1 MRRFFTTL
9 LPLLL
14 LAVAT
19 PLVQAQTGWTTSRPQ
34 MTRAELTDLLSRLHT
49 ISQSRDQSSEI
60 RSQATREA
68 ARVQARLEQG
78 DFRVGDEINLLV
90 EGEETLSQAFTLRP
104 GPVLQLPGIGNIDM
118 AGVLRAEAEEYLTA
132 QLAQYIRDPVVR
144 VHTSLRLTISGAV
157 SQPGFYSVDPDRAL
171 TDAIMLAGGP
181 GVVAQLRGIYVE
193 RGSERIWSGEY
204 LQQAI
209 ADGRTLDQLS
219 LQAGDHIVVPAEQPP
234 FVLRY
239 LPVWS
244 GVLSAVAIVVTIAT
258 RL

>member
-1 MRRFFTTL
+1 MRRFIPTL

-14 LAVAT
+14 LVVIT
-19 PLVQAQTGWTTSRPQ
+19 PVVQAQTGWTTSRPQ
-34 MTRAELTDLLSRLHT
+34 MTRAELDDLLSRLQT
-49 ISQSRDQSSEI
+49 ISDSRDNPSEI
-60 RSQATREA
+60 RSQASLEA
-68 ARVQARLEQG
+68 SRVRARLEQG
-78 DFRVGDEINLLV
+78 DFRVGDQVNLLV
-90 EGEETLSQAFTLRP
+90 EGEEALTQTFTLRP
-104 GPVLQLPGIGNIDM
+104 GPTLPLPGIGNIDM

-144 VHTSLRLTISGAV
+144 VETSLRLTISGAV
-157 SQPGFYSVDPDRAL
+157 SQPGFYSLDPDRAL

-181 GVVAQLRGIYVE
+181 AAIAQLRGIYVE
-193 RGSERIWSGEY
+193 RGPERIWSGEY

-219 LQAGDHIVVPAEQPP
+219 LQAGDHVVVPAEQPP